1 MLTEIVNRIL
11 IIAFMLSTLTTLRH
25 AYYFVQ
31 AFLTSTEE
39 QPIKYRISKTSL
51 FFLGM
56 SLAYILS
63 VIFTGIKL

>member
-1 MLTEIVNRIL
+1 MLIEIVNKIL
-11 IIAFMLSTLTTLRH
+11 IVMLFLSILTTLRL

-39 QPIKYRISKTSL
+39 QPIKYRLSTTSL
-51 FFLGM
+51 FYLGV

-63 VIFTGIKL
+63 VIFTGIKI

>member
-1 MLTEIVNRIL
+1 MLVEIVNRIL
-11 IIAFMLSTLTTLRH
+11 IVAFMLSVLTTLRH
-25 AYYFVQ
+25 LYYFVQ

-39 QPIKYRISKTSL
+39 QPIKYRISKASL

-63 VIFTGIKL
+63 VFFTGIKL